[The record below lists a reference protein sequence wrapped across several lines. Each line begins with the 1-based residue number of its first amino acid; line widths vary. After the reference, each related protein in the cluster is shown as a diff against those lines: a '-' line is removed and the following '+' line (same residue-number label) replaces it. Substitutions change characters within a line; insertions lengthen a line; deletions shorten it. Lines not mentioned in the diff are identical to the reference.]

1 MFRRHT
7 DDMERLTKDSD
18 KEYDM
23 LPRRNKGFSR
33 VKLLAIVI
41 ITSIALASVGVMCFL
56 YFGTPI
62 LKTPIPAPGSSGQ
75 TGSTGSAAN
84 NSVPVNTPVS
94 THWAKKI
101 VTKGDG
107 KTFPVK
113 DDTVTVHYIGTLLD
127 GTKFDSSRDRSEPFT
142 TRIGVGRVIKGW
154 DEGIPSMSLGERA
167 IITIQPEYGYGA
179 RGSPGAI
186 PPNAVLVFDVELLKI
201 TS

>member
-41 ITSIALASVGVMCFL
+41 ITSIALASV
-56 YFGTPI
+56 
-62 LKTPIPAPGSSGQ
+62 APGSSGQ